1 MSSAWPPGP
10 TGTGRARNRGGT
22 APPINQWLV
31 GRPSTVNRPLS
42 TVRLLLVVT
51 LAVTAV
57 LLSNGAHG
65 STVPAAGELGE
76 DDYSGAIQDL
86 ETGCI
91 NRCPDQNQTSFTEHI
106 DASCGS
112 DCYIKQCT
120 FGCRQWELAL
130 ESSCQH
136 ACNVSDQELL
146 EAREWSCIAGCNDGL
161 SRYFRWLK
169 AEIGT
174 PHAPALVA
182 DSLTAT
188 ALALEWEVPERLVR
202 LARHRNRG
210 PRSYLVQWR
219 YEEVA
224 GDWKYYRNQSMGD
237 SSTVRVDNLQP
248 YTKYRFRVALL
259 LSPHHDQVL
268 TSEQSV
274 IISTLPSGVP
284 TSEPTIVRAV
294 AVDHSRIS
302 ISWEPGPFPNGPVLS
317 YVLQIKDLHP
327 IGYTAL
333 KEIPESNTSRHY
345 MFEKL
350 EPERNYS
357 VSVAMSNPAGEGPAS
372 VTLVTTPPK
381 PTGHEEALLPTL
393 ILGAERS
400 ILAQSSLTL
409 FSDPPTSVYASIE
422 HKIRGTATHIRR
434 GLLFV
439 SDDAGFIY
447 RAPSRPGAEKNRVAI
462 LVPGAANNFRP
473 TLLSVD
479 WLNEHLY
486 ILGQARPTKLWQI
499 AYCDFTGDH
508 LTVAIAGLQRRPDH
522 FAVDPY
528 NGYLFW
534 VVGGTGADAGLF
546 RLDLGDISNGVR
558 HEIRPLQMVS
568 EHNLGAFTLDHAN
581 FRVLLADQGL
591 NTVLAVSLDGKK
603 LEDIRNNTQ
612 QPRFERVKSLAR
624 ANGLFYWTNGT
635 EVFAED
641 YHRLHDSY
649 YHNAFPIAANN
660 TYFSIS
666 VNLTA
671 EQPIPIPVNPPRNL
685 QALASPDKLKV
696 SWDVPY
702 LLGVKGRG
710 AWQSWSY
717 RVEVKDEQLE
727 SVLHVATVNATSY
740 ACDIAGRLLPNR
752 VYTVRAAAFTA
763 AGRGPWSREFRVRT
777 LRPESQHHLVWAST
791 DGIVRSDVIGEHVST
806 LIPRSSELDGAA
818 VTSLAWHARILYVV
832 SNSTLRLYRE
842 PTAPGGEWTKLR
854 ELESVECVA
863 IDWIGERLYYSN
875 PAQQLIVRSGL
886 LGEQP
891 EPIHSVMNVREIR
904 FDAYRGY
911 IYCSSGLILEAFRLN
926 GKSRVLY
933 FSEKLFTGKQI
944 IGMTLDHDGKR
955 LFWIVRS
962 YSHSHL
968 YWAPLAGY
976 PATAGSASGTGT
988 LPSLPLTD
996 QTPQGPLLHFSDR
1009 LLWLKES
1016 QVVVGD
1022 VKGENLAYIRN
1033 HHLNGTRALALID
1046 PTPKTPSINVLPAT
1060 VNASSI
1066 RVTGDWRR
1074 FNVSWTPVKNVN
1086 YSTVFYKLTLK
1097 LPDARDIVQELT
1109 VPYFVYGG
1117 SSGTGSG
1124 DDTDLASAEHGPI
1137 PPYTR
1142 IDITLHAFTYWRSS
1156 GFSSVRRHTPAGK
1169 PSAPVAPRAYIQHHY
1184 LPGTHELSTGIVF
1197 RWSPPTEPNGPIV
1210 AYRVDCWSTYD
1221 ETKRRVLLDG
1231 VEVRNRRTEL
1241 QIPVPA
1247 QPDIT
1252 YYLQVRVCNVDH
1264 NGDPSEVRSIDLR
1277 DGRPLPLLYVATNDQ
1292 ILLLD
1297 LDLRESTPIVATAI
1311 PAILLAE
1318 LRHERKLF
1326 WVNVNGELFMHDDAD
1341 GKRKLAQVPSRA
1353 TALTVDWITRTV
1365 YVRSQTP
1372 SGNGSTLH
1380 AYDLNR
1386 FESGGS
1392 DPVHRMFSLPAEPT
1406 SIELLQFLPNESEL
1420 LALSRASRAGYI
1432 ISLEEPDRD
1441 PITFNCVAEPIDER
1455 MQRLCEEYAYE
1466 FDEHEQRG
1474 IVEDE
1479 GYLYWISPEGTVNV
1493 RTRDDPPATA
1503 TREFLLAGAVAL
1515 LPVQQ
1520 QQRYPPERC
1529 LVPVVQHIQYLPEL
1543 YNNTE
1548 NSIMLRLPEP
1558 ERHPD
1563 CERRPPAVRYRI
1575 MYQLEDEPAAD
1586 LSVDYSYEM
1595 SRTIGNLRP
1604 YTSYRFGITLTNYYL
1619 TAGLAVTERLLS
1631 AGVETTE
1638 TPKHFMPVVFRTAV
1652 GPPSRPE
1659 DITALPI
1666 SPTEAIVSWTPSRQ
1680 KNSHH
1685 VWYEIWRAEPGEH
1698 KSRQQQLVTDFKMD
1712 DTFMTA
1718 EIDRLQPNQT
1728 YIIWVRAYSNFHA
1741 YSDSDK
1747 FQIQTFPEPGDIQL
1761 LSLNSTGIRLRWI
1774 PPPNCQ
1780 KYKIQY
1786 SIAGQHSWTTMYDS
1800 MVPVSVWYNYY
1811 HEVNDLLPKTKY
1823 LFTVLLYYP
1832 YREEPY
1838 MWPRDRDILFET
1850 MADRPAA
1857 PGRPEVTKLRQD
1869 VYKVSWEPA
1878 KDNGAFIEEYALEAL
1893 VTQSNRAVRLVMPS
1907 EDETEQVVGAS
1918 GSNETAPS
1926 TEVETYDEH
1935 WSQVYNG
1942 TDVYWIIPERHAI
1955 QSNLFRVRARNSYGW
1970 GPYSEESR
1978 LTGAELYVQRTVAY
1992 IATFVITIG
2001 VLVVFVSVT
2010 VLLVLRSAD
2019 KMKKKD
2025 PANARLS
2032 DVELANLRELPRRGN
2047 FVQTTNILY
2056 SSGSMT
2062 DSDIALLPRIRLD
2075 QIFMTS
2081 SSLLGSGAF
2090 GEVYEGVVKGVDGE
2104 AETRVAIKTLKKGA
2118 KLHEKQEFLQEAQL
2132 MSNFKHK
2139 HITRL
2144 LGVCLEADALLIIM
2158 ELMQGGDL
2166 LSYLRRSRSLP
2177 GQAARLTM
2185 LDLISMCQ
2193 DVASGC
2199 RYLEEMHFVHRDLA
2213 CRNCLVSS
2221 TDPRDRVVK
2230 IGDFGLARDIYKN
2243 DYYRKEGEG
2252 LLPVR
2257 WMSPESLVD
2266 GVFTSQSDI
2275 WAFGV
2280 LLWEIMTLGEQPYQ
2294 AKNNLEVLNHV
2305 REGGH
2310 LDRPKVCPNEV
2321 YELMKYCWRFS
2332 PDERPTFRYCLEVL
2346 RTLRENTSEDTQI
2359 IAPFPAKLQ
2368 QEPVC
2373 NLAYL
2378 VSECVQVS
2386 TPAGSLRYGGND
2398 GGMIATPP
2406 TSSSGSSGATG
2417 CLNATSPKYLELV
2430 YEDSGDQDQPDGF
2443 SILQDSASPVSSTPT
2458 DNGYEIPIID
2468 TRGQFAE
2475 TSSSSSSRHTHPTS
2489 LPSQPLLVPNLSV
2502 LLPDGGTGAGDGGR
2516 DFQAM
2521 GSHSPVATTSS
2532 SIMEREER
2540 PTRS

>member
-1 MSSAWPPGP
+1 
-10 TGTGRARNRGGT
+10 
-22 APPINQWLV
+22 
-31 GRPSTVNRPLS
+31 
-42 TVRLLLVVT
+42 
-51 LAVTAV
+51 
-57 LLSNGAHG
+57 
-65 STVPAAGELGE
+65 
-76 DDYSGAIQDL
+76 
-86 ETGCI
+86 
-91 NRCPDQNQTSFTEHI
+91 
-106 DASCGS
+106 
-112 DCYIKQCT
+112 
-120 FGCRQWELAL
+120 
-130 ESSCQH
+130 
-136 ACNVSDQELL
+136 
-146 EAREWSCIAGCNDGL
+146 
-161 SRYFRWLK
+161 
-169 AEIGT
+169 
-174 PHAPALVA
+174 
-182 DSLTAT
+182 
-188 ALALEWEVPERLVR
+188 
-202 LARHRNRG
+202 
-210 PRSYLVQWR
+210 
-219 YEEVA
+219 
-224 GDWKYYRNQSMGD
+224 
-237 SSTVRVDNLQP
+237 
-248 YTKYRFRVALL
+248 
-259 LSPHHDQVL
+259 
-268 TSEQSV
+268 
-274 IISTLPSGVP
+274 
-284 TSEPTIVRAV
+284 
-294 AVDHSRIS
+294 
-302 ISWEPGPFPNGPVLS
+302 
-317 YVLQIKDLHP
+317 
-327 IGYTAL
+327 
-333 KEIPESNTSRHY
+333 
-345 MFEKL
+345 
-350 EPERNYS
+350 
-357 VSVAMSNPAGEGPAS
+357 
-372 VTLVTTPPK
+372 
-381 PTGHEEALLPTL
+381 
-393 ILGAERS
+393 
-400 ILAQSSLTL
+400 
-409 FSDPPTSVYASIE
+409 
-422 HKIRGTATHIRR
+422 
-434 GLLFV
+434 
-439 SDDAGFIY
+439 
-447 RAPSRPGAEKNRVAI
+447 
-462 LVPGAANNFRP
+462 
-473 TLLSVD
+473 
-479 WLNEHLY
+479 
-486 ILGQARPTKLWQI
+486 
-499 AYCDFTGDH
+499 
-508 LTVAIAGLQRRPDH
+508 
-522 FAVDPY
+522 
-528 NGYLFW
+528 
-534 VVGGTGADAGLF
+534 
-546 RLDLGDISNGVR
+546 
-558 HEIRPLQMVS
+558 
-568 EHNLGAFTLDHAN
+568 
-581 FRVLLADQGL
+581 
-591 NTVLAVSLDGKK
+591 
-603 LEDIRNNTQ
+603 
-612 QPRFERVKSLAR
+612 
-624 ANGLFYWTNGT
+624 
-635 EVFAED
+635 
-641 YHRLHDSY
+641 
-649 YHNAFPIAANN
+649 
-660 TYFSIS
+660 
-666 VNLTA
+666 
-671 EQPIPIPVNPPRNL
+671 
-685 QALASPDKLKV
+685 
-696 SWDVPY
+696 
-702 LLGVKGRG
+702 
-710 AWQSWSY
+710 
-717 RVEVKDEQLE
+717 
-727 SVLHVATVNATSY
+727 SY
-740 ACDIAGRLLPNR
+740 ACDIAGKLLPNR

-806 LIPRSSELDGAA
+806 LIPGSSELDGVA

-842 PTAPGGEWTKLR
+842 PSTPGGEWTKLR

-944 IGMTLDHDGKR
+944 IGMTLDLDGKR
-955 LFWIVRS
+955 F
-962 YSHSHL
+962 
-968 YWAPLAGY
+968 G
-976 PATAGSASGTGT
+976 SGTGSGT

-1046 PTPKTPSINVLPAT
+1046 PAPKTPTINVLPAS

-1074 FNVSWTPVKNVN
+1074 FNVSWTPVRNVN

-1097 LPDARDIVQELT
+1097 LPDSRDIVQELS

-1117 SSGTGSG
+1117 SSGGASVG
-1124 DDTDLASAEHGPI
+1124 DDGDQAGAEQGPI
-1137 PPYTR
+1137 PPYTP
-1142 IDITLHAFTYWRSS
+1142 INITLHAFTYWRSS
-1156 GFSSVRRHTPAGK
+1156 GFSSVQQHTPVGK

-1184 LPGTHELSTGIVF
+1184 LPGTHELTTGIVY

-1210 AYRVDCWSTYD
+1210 AYRVDCWSSYGDT
-1221 ETKRRVLLDG
+1221 ERRVLLDG
-1231 VEVRNRRTEL
+1231 VEVRSMPTEL
-1241 QIPVPA
+1241 LIPEPV
-1247 QPDIT
+1247 QPDLT
-1252 YYLQVRVCNVDH
+1252 YFLQVRVCNIDH
-1264 NGDPSEVRSIDLR
+1264 NGDLSEVRSIGLR
-1277 DGRPLPLLYVATNDQ
+1277 DGRPLPLLYVATKDH

-1297 LDLRESTPIVATAI
+1297 LDLRKKTPIVTTAI
-1311 PAILLAE
+1311 PATLLAE

-1326 WVNVNGELFMHDDAD
+1326 WVNVNGELFMHDEAD
-1341 GKRKLAQVPSRA
+1341 GKRKLAQVPSRP

-1392 DPVHRMFSLPAEPT
+1392 DPVHRTFTLPAEPA
-1406 SIELLQFLPNESEL
+1406 SIELLQILSDESEL
-1420 LALSRASRAGYI
+1420 LAMSRSARAGYL

-1441 PITFNCVAEPIDER
+1441 PVAFSCAAEAIDER
-1455 MQRLCEEYAYE
+1455 MQRLCDEYGYE
-1466 FDEHEQRG
+1466 FDEQEQLK
-1474 IVEDE
+1474 IVQDE
-1479 GYLYWISPEGTVNV
+1479 GYLYWIGPNGTMNV
-1493 RTRDDPPATA
+1493 RARDDPTATA
-1503 TREFLLAGAVAL
+1503 TAMREFVFPGQVVL
-1515 LPVQQ
+1515 LPMQQ
-1520 QQRYPPERC
+1520 RQRYPPERC
-1529 LVPVVQHIQYLPEL
+1529 LVPVVQHIQYVPEL

-1548 NSIMLRLPEP
+1548 SSITLRLPEP

-1563 CERRPPAVRYRI
+1563 CARRPPAVRYRI
-1575 MYQLEDEPAAD
+1575 IYQLEDEPTAD
-1586 LSVDYSYEM
+1586 LYVDYSYEM

-1604 YTSYRFGITLTNYYL
+1604 YTNYRFGITLTNYYL
-1619 TAGLAVTERLLS
+1619 TAGLTVTERLFA
-1631 AGVETTE
+1631 AGVVETTE
-1638 TPKHFMPVVFRTAV
+1638 APKHFKSVVFRTAV

-1685 VWYEIWRAEPGEH
+1685 VWYEIWRAEPGER
-1698 KSRQQQLVTDFKMD
+1698 KNRQQQLVTDYKMD

-1718 EIDRLQPNQT
+1718 EIGRLQPNQT
-1728 YIIWVRAYSNFHA
+1728 YIVWVRAYSNFHA

-1780 KYKIQY
+1780 KIQY
-1786 SIAGQHSWTTMYDS
+1786 NIAGQNSWTMMYDS
-1800 MVPVSVWYNYY
+1800 LMLTPVWHNYHY
-1811 HEVNDLLPKTKY
+1811 EVNDLLPKTRY
-1823 LFTVLLYYP
+1823 QFTVLLYYP
-1832 YREEPY
+1832 YRDEPY
-1838 MWPRDRDILFET
+1838 LWPRDRDIIFET
-1850 MADRPAA
+1850 MADKPAA
-1857 PGRPEVTKLRQD
+1857 PGRPQVTKLRQD
-1869 VYKVSWEPA
+1869 VYKVNWEPA
-1878 KDNGAFIEEYALEAL
+1878 KDNGAIIEEYALEAL
-1893 VTQSNRAVRLVMPS
+1893 VTQSKRAARLVVPA
-1907 EDETEQVVGAS
+1907 EDEPEQMVGAS
-1918 GSNETAPS
+1918 GTNDTVPS

-1955 QSNLFRVRARNSYGW
+1955 QTNLFRVRARNSYGW

-1978 LTGAELYVQRTVAY
+1978 LTGTELLVQRTVAY

-2001 VLVVFVSVT
+2001 ATVVFVGMT
-2010 VLLVLRSAD
+2010 VLLIVIRSST
-2019 KMKKKD
+2019 KMKRKD

-2032 DVELANLRELPRRGN
+2032 DVELANLRDLPRRGN

-2062 DSDIALLPRIRLD
+2062 DSEIALLPRIRLD
-2075 QIFMTS
+2075 QIFMAS

-2294 AKNNLEVLNHV
+2294 AKNNVEVLNHV

-2310 LDRPKVCPNEV
+2310 LDRPKVCPNEM

-2368 QEPVC
+2368 QESVS

-2378 VSECVQVS
+2378 ASECGQVS
-2386 TPAGSLRYGGND
+2386 TLSGSLRYGGND

-2406 TSSSGSSGATG
+2406 TSSSGSSGANG
-2417 CLNATSPKYLELV
+2417 CLNSNSPKYLELV
-2430 YEDSGDQDQPDGF
+2430 YEDSGDQDQVDGF
-2443 SILQDSASPVSSTPT
+2443 SVLQDSSSIMYSTAT
-2458 DNGYEIPIID
+2458 DNGYEIPITD
-2468 TRGQFAE
+2468 TRGQFPAE
-2475 TSSSSSSRHTHPTS
+2475 ASSSSLPRHTHPALPNQS
-2489 LPSQPLLVPNLSV
+2489 LLLPNLSV
-2502 LLPDGGTGAGDGGR
+2502 LLPDGASASDGGC
-2516 DFQAM
+2516 DYQPM

-2532 SIMEREER
+2532 SITDREER
-2540 PTRS
+2540 PAKS

>member
-1 MSSAWPPGP
+1 M
-10 TGTGRARNRGGT
+10 
-22 APPINQWLV
+22 
-31 GRPSTVNRPLS
+31 
-42 TVRLLLVVT
+42 
-51 LAVTAV
+51 
-57 LLSNGAHG
+57 
-65 STVPAAGELGE
+65 
-76 DDYSGAIQDL
+76 
-86 ETGCI
+86 
-91 NRCPDQNQTSFTEHI
+91 
-106 DASCGS
+106 
-112 DCYIKQCT
+112 
-120 FGCRQWELAL
+120 GCRQWELAL

-317 YVLQIKDLHP
+317 YVLQIKDLYP
-327 IGYTAL
+327 IGYSAL
-333 KEIPESNTSRHY
+333 KEIPESNTTRHY

-372 VTLVTTPPK
+372 VTLVATPAK

-439 SDDAGFIY
+439 SDDAGYIY
-447 RAPSRPGAEKNRVAI
+447 RAPSRPGAEKARVPI

-486 ILGQARPTKLWQI
+486 VLGQARPTKLWQI
-499 AYCDFTGDH
+499 AYCDFTGGH

-534 VVGGTGADAGLF
+534 VVGGTGSDTGLF

-568 EHNLGAFTLDHAN
+568 GRNLGAFTLDHAN
-581 FRVLLADQGL
+581 FRVLLADQGN
-591 NTVLAVSLDGKK
+591 NTVLAVSLDGNKQ
-603 LEDIRNNTQ
+603 EDIRNNTQ

-671 EQPIPIPVNPPRNL
+671 EQPIPVPVNPPRNL

-710 AWQSWSY
+710 AWQAWSY
-717 RVEVKDEQLE
+717 QVEVSDETG
-727 SVLHVATVNATSY
+727 SVLHVATVNGTSY
-740 ACDIAGRLLPNR
+740 ACDIAGRLLSNQ

-763 AGRGPWSREFRVRT
+763 AGLGPWSREFRVRT

-806 LIPRSSELDGAA
+806 LIPRSKELDGAA
-818 VTSLAWHARILYVV
+818 VTSLAWHARTLYVV

-842 PTAPGGEWTKLR
+842 PSAPGGEWTKLR

-863 IDWIGERLYYSN
+863 IDWIGERMYYSN

-904 FDAYRGY
+904 FDAYRGF

-926 GKSRVLY
+926 GKSRVQY

-944 IGMTLDHDGKR
+944 IGMTLDHDGER

-962 YSHSHL
+962 YSNSHL
-968 YWAPLAGY
+968 YWAPLAGS
-976 PATAGSASGTGT
+976 PAASAGGTGSGA

-1046 PTPKTPSINVLPAT
+1046 PAQKALAINVLPAS

-1074 FNVSWTPVKNVN
+1074 FNISWTPVENVN

-1097 LPDARDIVQELT
+1097 LSESRDIVQELT

-1117 SSGTGSG
+1117 TGG
-1124 DDTDLASAEHGPI
+1124 GNNNNDNNEAASVEHGPI
-1137 PPYTR
+1137 APYTP

-1156 GFSSVRRHTPAGK
+1156 GFSSVQRHTPAGK
-1169 PSAPVAPRAYIQHHY
+1169 PSVPVSPRAFIQHHY

-1197 RWSPPTEPNGPIV
+1197 RWSPPTQPNGPIV
-1210 AYRVDCWSTYD
+1210 AYRVDCWSSVD

-1231 VEVRNRRTEL
+1231 MEVRNRRTEL
-1241 QIPVPA
+1241 LIPEAV
-1247 QPDIT
+1247 QPNMT

-1264 NGDPSEVRSIDLR
+1264 NGDPSEVRTIGLR
-1277 DGRPLPLLYVATNDQ
+1277 DGRPLPLLYVATHDQ

-1297 LDLRESTPIVATAI
+1297 LDLLKSTPIVATAV
-1311 PAILLAE
+1311 PAMLLAE

-1353 TALTVDWITRTV
+1353 TALTVDWVSRTV
-1365 YVRSQTP
+1365 YVRAQTP

-1392 DPVHRMFSLPAEPT
+1392 EPVHRMFSLPAEPS
-1406 SIELLQFLPNESEL
+1406 SIELLQFLPDVAEL
-1420 LALSRASRAGYI
+1420 LAMSRSSRAGYL
-1432 ISLEEPDRD
+1432 ISVDEPDR
-1441 PITFNCVAEPIDER
+1441 EPIAFSCTADAVDER
-1455 MQRLCEEYAYE
+1455 MQRLCDEYGRHDMGE
-1466 FDEHEQRG
+1466 NGHHGTVQ
-1474 IVEDE
+1474 DE
-1479 GYLYWISPEGTVNV
+1479 GYLYWIDSNRTVNL
-1493 RTRDDPPATA
+1493 RA
-1503 TREFLLAGAVAL
+1503 REDSSTTGRGVFPLVGAVAL

-1548 NSIMLRLPEP
+1548 KSITLRLPEP
-1558 ERHPD
+1558 ERHAD

-1575 MYQLEDEPAAD
+1575 MYQLEDEPTAD
-1586 LSVDYSYEM
+1586 LHVDYSYEM
-1595 SRTIGNLRP
+1595 SRTIGNLMP
-1604 YTSYRFGITLTNYYL
+1604 YTSYRFGITLTNHYL
-1619 TAGLAVTERLLS
+1619 AASGAITERLL
-1631 AGVETTE
+1631 AVGETTA
-1638 TPKHFMPVVFRTAV
+1638 TPKQHMPVVYRTAV

-1659 DITALPI
+1659 VVEALPI
-1666 SPTEAIVSWTPSRQ
+1666 SPTEAILSWIPSHQ

-1685 VWYEIWRAEPGEH
+1685 VWYEIWHAEPDEH
-1698 KSRQQQLVTDFKMD
+1698 KNRQQQRVTDLKKGESS
-1712 DTFMTA
+1712 MTSQ
-1718 EIDRLQPNQT
+1718 IGQLQPNQT
-1728 YIIWVRAYSNFHA
+1728 YFIWVRAYSNYHA
-1741 YSDSDK
+1741 YSDSEK
-1747 FQIQTFPEPGDIQL
+1747 FEIQTFPEPSDIKLQ
-1761 LSLNSTGIRLRWI
+1761 SLNSTGIRLRWT
-1774 PPPNCQ
+1774 PPVNCR
-1780 KYKIQY
+1780 KYRIQY
-1786 SIAGQHSWTTMYDS
+1786 SIAGQNSWTTMYDS
-1800 MVPVSVWYNYY
+1800 QAAVSMWKNNHYELN
-1811 HEVNDLLPKTKY
+1811 ELLPKTKY
-1823 LFTVLLYYP
+1823 QFTVLLYYP
-1832 YREEPY
+1832 DREEPY
-1838 MWPRDRDILFET
+1838 LWPRNRDILFET
-1850 MADRPAA
+1850 MADKPAA
-1857 PGRPEVTKLRQD
+1857 PGRPDVTKLRQD
-1869 VYKVSWEPA
+1869 VYKVSWKPA
-1878 KDNGAFIEEYALEAL
+1878 KDNGAVIEEYALEAL
-1893 VTQSNRAVRLVMPS
+1893 VTQSKRAARLVLPPG
-1907 EDETEQVVGAS
+1907 EENPNQAVGTN
-1918 GSNETAPS
+1918 GSNHTGS
-1926 TEVETYDEH
+1926 GMEVETYDEH

-1955 QSNLFRVRARNSYGW
+1955 QNNLFRVRARNSYGW
-1970 GPYSEESR
+1970 SPYSEESR
-1978 LTGAELYVQRTVAY
+1978 PTGAQLLVKRTILYIV
-1992 IATFVITIG
+1992 TFVVTLSLIVI
-2001 VLVVFVSVT
+2001 FVSLMA
-2010 VLLVLRSAD
+2010 VLTFIRSVLRAAR
-2019 KMKKKD
+2019 KMKKMD
-2025 PANARLS
+2025 QANARLS

-2062 DSDIALLPRIRLD
+2062 DSEIALLPRIRLD
-2075 QIFMTS
+2075 QIFMAS

-2294 AKNNLEVLNHV
+2294 AKNNVEVLNHV

-2310 LDRPKVCPNEV
+2310 LDRPKVCPNEM

-2346 RTLRENTSEDTQI
+2346 RTLRENTSEHTQI
-2359 IAPFPAKLQ
+2359 FAPFPAKLQ
-2368 QEPVC
+2368 QEAVT
-2373 NLAYL
+2373 NSAYL
-2378 VSECVQVS
+2378 VAESGLMS
-2386 TPAGSLRYGGND
+2386 PLSGSLRYSGSD
-2398 GGMIATPP
+2398 VGMITTPP

-2417 CLNATSPKYLELV
+2417 CPGPNTPKYLELV
-2430 YEDSGDQDQPDGF
+2430 YENSGDQDQPDGF
-2443 SILQDSASPVSSTPT
+2443 VMPPDSASALQTMPT
-2458 DNGYEIPIID
+2458 DNGYEIPITD
-2468 TRGQFAE
+2468 TRAQIAE
-2475 TSSSSSSRHTHPTS
+2475 VSSSSSNSLPRHTNQG
-2489 LPSQPLLVPNLSV
+2489 LPMLPVLVPNLSV
-2502 LLPDGGTGAGDGGR
+2502 LLPDGTSTDGSR
-2516 DFQAM
+2516 DCQQM
-2521 GSHSPVATTSS
+2521 GSHSPGTSTGS
-2532 SIMEREER
+2532 SIMEER
-2540 PTRS
+2540 QAKS

>member
-1 MSSAWPPGP
+1 MSNAWPPGP
-10 TGTGRARNRGGT
+10 TGTGRVRNRGGT
-22 APPINQWLV
+22 VPPINQY
-31 GRPSTVNRPLS
+31 PSPLS
-42 TVRLLLVVT
+42 TVTVRLLMVVT
-51 LAVTAV
+51 LAATTTV
-57 LLSNGAHG
+57 LLSTGADG
-65 STVPAAGELGE
+65 SIIPATKTEEHDYAGAL
-76 DDYSGAIQDL
+76 QDL

-106 DASCGS
+106 DASCGN

-120 FGCRQWELAL
+120 IGCRQWELAL

-136 ACNVSDQELL
+136 ACVSIPGKTLSIYNTQTKRIFDPYTHTQNVSDQELL

-188 ALALEWEVPERLVR
+188 ALALEWEIPERLVR

-327 IGYTAL
+327 IGYSAL

-372 VTLVTTPPK
+372 VTLVATPPK
-381 PTGHEEALLPTL
+381 ATGHEEALLPTL

-439 SDDAGFIY
+439 SDDAGYIY
-447 RAPSRPGAEKNRVAI
+447 RAPSRPGAEKARVAI
-462 LVPGAANNFRP
+462 LVPSAANNFRP

-486 ILGQARPTKLWQI
+486 VLGQARPTKLWQI
-499 AYCDFTGDH
+499 AYCDFTGGH

-534 VVGGTGADAGLF
+534 VVGGTGSDTGLF

-558 HEIRPLQMVS
+558 HEIRPVQMVS
-568 EHNLGAFTLDHAN
+568 GRNLGAFTLDHAN
-581 FRVLLADQGL
+581 FRVLLADQGN
-591 NTVLAVSLDGKK
+591 NTVLAVSFDGSKQ
-603 LEDIRNNTQ
+603 EDIRNNTQ

-641 YHRLHDSY
+641 YHRVHNSY

-666 VNLTA
+666 VNMTA
-671 EQPIPIPVNPPRNL
+671 EQPIPVPVNPPRNL

-717 RVEVKDEQLE
+717 LVEVSDEQLA
-727 SVLHVATVNATSY
+727 SVLHVATVNGTSY

-752 VYTVRAAAFTA
+752 VYTVRAAAFTT

-806 LIPRSSELDGAA
+806 LIPRSTELDGAA
-818 VTSLAWHARILYVV
+818 VTSLAWHARTLYVV
-832 SNSTLRLYRE
+832 SNSTLRMYRE
-842 PTAPGGEWTKLR
+842 PSAPGGEWTKLR
-854 ELESVECVA
+854 DLESVECVA

-904 FDAYRGY
+904 FDAYRGF

-926 GKSRVLY
+926 GKSRVQY
-933 FSEKLFTGKQI
+933 FNEKLFTGKQI
-944 IGMTLDHDGKR
+944 IGMTLDHDGQL

-968 YWAPLAGY
+968 YWAPLAGS
-976 PATAGSASGTGT
+976 PSAIAGGAGTGT

-1016 QVVVGD
+1016 QVVIGD

-1046 PTPKTPSINVLPAT
+1046 PAPKTPTINVLPAS
-1060 VNASSI
+1060 VNASTI

-1074 FNVSWTPVKNVN
+1074 FNVSWTPVENVN

-1117 SSGTGSG
+1117 TGSDDG
-1124 DDTDLASAEHGPI
+1124 DDNDVASVEHGPI
-1137 PPYTR
+1137 APYTP

-1156 GFSSVRRHTPAGK
+1156 SFSSVRRHTPAGK
-1169 PSAPVAPRAYIQHHY
+1169 PSVPVAPRAYIQHHY

-1197 RWSPPTEPNGPIV
+1197 RWSPPTEPNGPVV
-1210 AYRVDCWSTYD
+1210 AYRVDCWSSYD
-1221 ETKRRVLLDG
+1221 ETKRRVLMDG
-1231 VEVRNRRTEL
+1231 VEVHNGHTEL
-1241 QIPVPA
+1241 LIPEAV
-1247 QPDIT
+1247 QPNMT
-1252 YYLQVRVCNVDH
+1252 YYLQVRMCNVDH
-1264 NGDPSEVRSIDLR
+1264 NGDPSEIRSISLR
-1277 DGRPLPLLYVATNDQ
+1277 DGRPLPLVYVATHDQ

-1297 LDLRESTPIVATAI
+1297 LDMRKNITIVATAV
-1311 PAILLAE
+1311 PAMLLTE
-1318 LRHERKLF
+1318 LRYERKLF

-1353 TALTVDWITRTV
+1353 TALTVDWVSRTV
-1365 YVRSQTP
+1365 YVRAQTP

-1392 DPVHRMFSLPAEPT
+1392 EPVHRMFSLPAEPT
-1406 SIELLQFLPNESEL
+1406 SIELLQYLPDVAEL
-1420 LALSRASRAGYI
+1420 LAMSRTARAGYV
-1432 ISLEEPDRD
+1432 ISLDEPDRE
-1441 PITFNCVAEPIDER
+1441 PISFNCAAEPVDER
-1455 MQRLCEEYAYE
+1455 MQMFCDEYGIE
-1466 FDEHEQRG
+1466 MDDDGHRGTVQDE
-1474 IVEDE
+1474 D
-1479 GYLYWISPEGTVNV
+1479 YLYWIGTNSTVNV
-1493 RTRDDPPATA
+1493 RTRDDSPTTGMEPFAIP
-1503 TREFLLAGAVAL
+1503 GAVAL
-1515 LPVQQ
+1515 LPLQQ
-1520 QQRYPPERC
+1520 KQRYPPERC
-1529 LVPVVQHIQYLPEL
+1529 LVPVVQHIQYLPEQ

-1548 NSIMLRLPEP
+1548 NSITLRLPEP
-1558 ERHPD
+1558 ERHAD
-1563 CERRPPAVRYRI
+1563 CDRRPPAVRYRI
-1575 MYQLEDEPAAD
+1575 MYQLENEPTAD
-1586 LSVDYSYEM
+1586 LYVDYSYEM

-1604 YTSYRFGITLTNYYL
+1604 FTSYRFGITLTNHYL
-1619 TAGLAVTERLLS
+1619 AASRAVTERLL
-1631 AGVETTE
+1631 AGGETTE
-1638 TPKHFMPVVFRTAV
+1638 MPKQHMPVVFRTAV

-1685 VWYEIWRAEPGEH
+1685 VWYEIWRAETDEH
-1698 KSRQQQLVTDFKMD
+1698 KNRQQQLVTDFKMD

-1718 EIDRLQPNQT
+1718 AIVRLQPNQT

-1741 YSDSDK
+1741 YSDSEK
-1747 FQIQTFPEPGDIQL
+1747 FQIQTFPEPSDIQL

-1774 PPPNCQ
+1774 PPANCR
-1780 KYKIQY
+1780 KYRIQY
-1786 SIAGQHSWTTMYDS
+1786 SIAGQNSWTTMYDS
-1800 MVPVSVWYNYY
+1800 MSPTVWYNYHY
-1811 HEVNDLLPKTKY
+1811 ELNELLPKTKY
-1823 LFTVLLYYP
+1823 QFTILLYYP

-1838 MWPRDRDILFET
+1838 LWPSDREILFET
-1850 MADRPAA
+1850 MADKPAA
-1857 PGRPEVTKLRQD
+1857 PGRPTVTKLRQD

-1878 KDNGAFIEEYALEAL
+1878 KDNGAIIEEYALEAL
-1893 VTQSNRAVRLVMPS
+1893 VTQSKRAARLVMPP
-1907 EDETEQVVGAS
+1907 EEENALVVGTN
-1918 GSNETAPS
+1918 GSNDTGS
-1926 TEVETYDEH
+1926 VTEVETYDEH

-1970 GPYSEESR
+1970 GPYSDESR
-1978 LTGAELYVQRTVAY
+1978 PTGAQLHVQRTIVY
-1992 IATFVITIG
+1992 IGTFVFTITTIIM
-2001 VLVVFVSVT
+2001 FVSVMV
-2010 VLLVLRSAD
+2010 VLMLKATR
-2019 KMKKKD
+2019 KMKKMD
-2025 PANARLS
+2025 SANARLS

-2047 FVQTTNILY
+2047 FIQTTNILY
-2056 SSGSMT
+2056 STGSMT
-2062 DSDIALLPRIRLD
+2062 DSEIALLPRIRLD
-2075 QIFMTS
+2075 QIFMAS

-2294 AKNNLEVLNHV
+2294 AKNNVEVLNHV

-2310 LDRPKVCPNEV
+2310 LDRPKVCPNEM
-2321 YELMKYCWRFS
+2321 YELMQYCWRFS

-2368 QEPVC
+2368 Q
-2373 NLAYL
+2373 
-2378 VSECVQVS
+2378 
-2386 TPAGSLRYGGND
+2386 GSLRYGGSD
-2398 GGMIATPP
+2398 VGMIATPP

-2417 CLNATSPKYLELV
+2417 CPGPNTPKYLELV
-2430 YEDSGDQDQPDGF
+2430 YENSGDQDQPDGF
-2443 SILQDSASPVSSTPT
+2443 GVPPDRASPIPAMPT
-2458 DNGYEIPIID
+2458 DNGYEIPITD
-2468 TRGQFAE
+2468 NRAQFVEAG
-2475 TSSSSSSRHTHPTS
+2475 SSSLPRHSNHGG
-2489 LPSQPLLVPNLSV
+2489 LPNLQVLIPNLSV
-2502 LLPDGGTGAGDGGR
+2502 LLPDSTNGSVSR
-2516 DFQAM
+2516 DCQQM
-2521 GSHSPVATTSS
+2521 DTHSPVAATSS
-2532 SIMEREER
+2532 SIIEREEQHVK
-2540 PTRS
+2540 S

>member
-1 MSSAWPPGP
+1 MSNAWPLGP

-31 GRPSTVNRPLS
+31 GRPSTVNCPLS
-42 TVRLLLVVT
+42 TVLLLLT
-51 LAVTAV
+51 LALTTV
-57 LLSNGAHG
+57 LLSNGVHG
-65 STVPAAGELGE
+65 STVAGVAGELAE

-120 FGCRQWELAL
+120 IGCRQWELAL

-327 IGYTAL
+327 IGYSAL

-372 VTLVTTPPK
+372 VTLVATPPK

-409 FSDPPTSVYASIE
+409 FSDPPTNVYASIE

-447 RAPSRPGAEKNRVAI
+447 RAPSRPGAEKSRVAI
-462 LVPGAANNFRP
+462 LLPGAANNFRP

-499 AYCDFTGDH
+499 AYCDFTGGH

-534 VVGGTGADAGLF
+534 VVGGTGSEAGLF

-568 EHNLGAFTLDHAN
+568 GRNLGAFTLDHAN

-806 LIPRSSELDGAA
+806 LIPRSTELDGAA
-818 VTSLAWHARILYVV
+818 VTSLAWHARLLYVV

-842 PTAPGGEWTKLR
+842 PNTTGGEWTKVR

-944 IGMTLDHDGKR
+944 IGMTLDLDGKR
-955 LFWIVRS
+955 LYWIVRS

-968 YWAPLAGY
+968 YWGPLAGY
-976 PATAGSASGTGT
+976 PATSGSGSGTGT

-1046 PTPKTPSINVLPAT
+1046 QAPKTLSINVLPAS

-1109 VPYFVYGG
+1109 VPYFVYGA
-1117 SSGTGSG
+1117 SIG
-1124 DDTDLASAEHGPI
+1124 DDSDPTSAEHGPI
-1137 PPYTR
+1137 PPYTP

-1156 GFSSVRRHTPAGK
+1156 SFSSVRRHTPAGK
-1169 PSAPVAPRAYIQHHY
+1169 PSVPVAPRAYIQHHY
-1184 LPGTHELSTGIVF
+1184 LPGTHVLTTGLVF

-1210 AYRVDCWSTYD
+1210 AYRVDCWSSYD

-1241 QIPVPA
+1241 LIPEPV

-1264 NGDPSEVRSIDLR
+1264 NGDPSEVRSISLR

-1292 ILLLD
+1292 ILLVD

-1392 DPVHRMFSLPAEPT
+1392 DPVHRLFSLPVEPT
-1406 SIELLQFLPNESEL
+1406 SIEVIQFLPNESEL

-1441 PITFNCVAEPIDER
+1441 PITFNCAVEVVDER
-1455 MQRLCEEYAYE
+1455 MQRLCDEYGYE
-1466 FDEHEQRG
+1466 FDEHEQHG
-1474 IVEDE
+1474 IVQDE
-1479 GYLYWISPEGTVNV
+1479 SYLYWISPDGTVNV
-1493 RTRDDPPATA
+1493 RARDDPPATNN
-1503 TREFLLAGAVAL
+1503 REFLLAGAVAL

-1520 QQRYPPERC
+1520 QQRYPPELC
-1529 LVPVVQHIQYLPEL
+1529 LVPAVQHIQYLPEL

-1548 NSIMLRLPEP
+1548 NSITLRLPEP

-1586 LSVDYSYEM
+1586 LYVDYSYEL

-1619 TAGLAVTERLLS
+1619 TAGLAVTERLQS

-1666 SPTEAIVSWTPSRQ
+1666 SPTELIVSWTPSRQ

-1698 KSRQQQLVTDFKMD
+1698 KNRQQQLVTDFKMD

-1718 EIDRLQPNQT
+1718 EIGRLQPNQT

-1747 FQIQTFPEPGDIQL
+1747 FQVQTFPEPNDIQL

-1780 KYKIQY
+1780 KYRIQY
-1786 SIAGQHSWTTMYDS
+1786 SIVGQNSWTTMYDS
-1800 MVPVSVWYNYY
+1800 TVLASVWYNYH
-1811 HEVNDLLPKTKY
+1811 HEVNDLLPKTRY
-1823 LFTVLLYYP
+1823 QFTVLLYYP

-1857 PGRPEVTKLRQD
+1857 PGRPDVTKLRQD

-1878 KDNGAFIEEYALEAL
+1878 KDNGAVIEEYALEAL
-1893 VTQSNRAVRLVMPS
+1893 VTQSNRAARLLIPA
-1907 EDETEQVVGAS
+1907 EDETEQVAS
-1918 GSNETAPS
+1918 VTSASNETVPS

-1978 LTGAELYVQRTVAY
+1978 PTSTDLFVRRTVAY
-1992 IATFVITIG
+1992 IISFVILTA
-2001 VLVVFVSVT
+2001 VLVVFISLT
-2010 VLLVLRSAD
+2010 VLLIALRAAER
-2019 KMKKKD
+2019 MKKKD
-2025 PANARLS
+2025 LANARLS

-2056 SSGSMT
+2056 SSGSMNE
-2062 DSDIALLPRIRLD
+2062 SDIASLPRIRLD
-2075 QIFMTS
+2075 QIFMAS

-2294 AKNNLEVLNHV
+2294 AKNNVEVLNHV

-2310 LDRPKVCPNEV
+2310 LDRPKVCPNEM

-2346 RTLRENTSEDTQI
+2346 RALRENTSEDTQI

-2368 QEPVC
+2368 Q
-2373 NLAYL
+2373 
-2378 VSECVQVS
+2378 
-2386 TPAGSLRYGGND
+2386 GSMRFVGND

-2417 CLNATSPKYLELV
+2417 CLNTTSPKYLELV
-2430 YEDSGDQDQPDGF
+2430 YEDSGQDQPDGF
-2443 SILQDSASPVSSTPT
+2443 GVLQDSASPLSSTPT
-2458 DNGYEIPIID
+2458 DNGYEIPITD
-2468 TRGQFAE
+2468 ARGQFAE
-2475 TSSSSSSRHTHPTS
+2475 ASGSS
-2489 LPSQPLLVPNLSV
+2489 LPRRSYPAHPNQPLLGPNLSV
-2502 LLPDGGTGAGDGGR
+2502 LLPDGTCAADDDR
-2516 DFQAM
+2516 DSQPM